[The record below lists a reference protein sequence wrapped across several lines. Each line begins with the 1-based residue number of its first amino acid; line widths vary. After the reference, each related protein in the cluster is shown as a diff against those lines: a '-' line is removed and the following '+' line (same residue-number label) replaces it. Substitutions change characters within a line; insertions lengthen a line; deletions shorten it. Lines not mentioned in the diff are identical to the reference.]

1 MPSYTTYAF
10 EDLHTTIAHPAN
22 GQISVQGAGIG
33 TITFAMA
40 NDVSAHDVAADG
52 SVMTSKIKSGNG
64 TIAIAC
70 QQTSDLHRWLLR
82 LYNYLD
88 SAPSRE
94 WAGIG
99 VLSSSPD
106 MQVQHTG
113 EHVSIQKKADKPYQQ
128 QGQQVTWTLMAAKLT
143 ER

>member
-1 MPSYTTYAF
+1 MASYTTYAF
-10 EDLHTTIAHPAN
+10 EDLHTTITHPSM
-22 GQISVQGAGIG
+22 GQISVQGAGVG

-40 NDVSAHDVAADG
+40 NDVSAHDVGADG

-82 LYNYLD
+82 LYNFLD
-88 SAPSRE
+88 SAPPRE
-94 WAGIG
+94 FARIG
-99 VLSSSPD
+99 VMASSPD